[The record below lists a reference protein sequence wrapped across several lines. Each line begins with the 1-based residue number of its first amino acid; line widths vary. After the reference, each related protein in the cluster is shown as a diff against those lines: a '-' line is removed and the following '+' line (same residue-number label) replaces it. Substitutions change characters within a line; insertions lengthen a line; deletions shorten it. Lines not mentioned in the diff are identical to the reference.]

1 MRQGQ
6 QPDMKRPKPTQDSQI
21 KQTWAS
27 GYAGNAMGMPTPVV
41 AAPTD
46 QESSNKEPLDAKTI
60 RWHPD
65 AKRRDTC
72 FSEFPCRT
80 ANQLIPHKFHLTQPN
95 PSCTMQI

>member
-1 MRQGQ
+1 
-6 QPDMKRPKPTQDSQI
+6 
-21 KQTWAS
+21 
-27 GYAGNAMGMPTPVV
+27 MGMPTPVV

-72 FSEFPCRT
+72 FFRIS
-80 ANQLIPHKFHLTQPN
+80 LPHRKPN
-95 PSCTMQI
+95 LSHTNST